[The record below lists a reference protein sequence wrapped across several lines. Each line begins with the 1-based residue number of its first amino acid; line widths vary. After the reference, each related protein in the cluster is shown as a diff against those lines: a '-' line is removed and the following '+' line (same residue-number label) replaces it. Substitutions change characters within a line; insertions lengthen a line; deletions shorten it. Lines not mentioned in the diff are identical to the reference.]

1 MLCSNGDCVLNEQGK
16 PAIVE
21 KYNVN
26 MGGVDLNDQMCAY
39 YRTGRA
45 SHKWWRYVLFY
56 LLNISLTNAWVLW
69 KNSIHEGA
77 LPRGYDHMKFRM
89 EVMSSLRDGYTSR
102 TQNTGRPRRIEVQ
115 PVSSV
120 AGHALV
126 RIQGRT
132 RICRQC
138 SRFGCLTPKGRK
150 RETAYMCKTCS
161 LPLCREGCLRDFHN
175 AEQ

>member
-69 KNSIHEGA
+69 KNSAHEGA
-77 LPRGYDHMKFRM
+77 LPRGYDHKKFRM

-138 SRFGCLTPKGRK
+138 SRFGRLTPKGRK

-161 LPLCREGCLRDFHN
+161 LPLCREGCFRDFHN